1 MNMIMNIYKVF
12 NYLKLFKKKCPRY
25 LSIPILLLFH
35 QAIEQKNR
43 DESSNKK
50 KKIRFFPTPRKL
62 FISKPTYREITF

>member
-50 KKIRFFPTPRKL
+50 KKKFVSFQPPANYLFLNLPTEK
-62 FISKPTYREITF
+62 

>member
-1 MNMIMNIYKVF
+1 MIMNIYKVF

-50 KKIRFFPTPRKL
+50 KKFVSFQPPANYLFLNLPTEK
-62 FISKPTYREITF
+62 